1 MESASGN
8 ASSIFTLDAPAQFRL
23 ASGQLDLGRKQIVP
37 SDVMRCNM
45 KVALMIFL
53 GFFFCSMNA
62 QAQTPFYQ
70 GKTITVI
77 IGTPPGNLYDLWGR
91 LIVAR

>member
-1 MESASGN
+1 
-8 ASSIFTLDAPAQFRL
+8 
-23 ASGQLDLGRKQIVP
+23 
-37 SDVMRCNM
+37 M
-45 KVALMIFL
+45 KTALMILL

-77 IGTPPGNLYDLWGR
+77 VGTPPGNLYDLWG
-91 LIVAR
+91 A